1 MINHDKLIYKYLFRG
16 YGLKR
21 NINISKYP
29 NIYEYIKNR
38 FDDSYNFEESLKR
51 FNDLYSNR
59 LTDDQKKIVLHK
71 PKCKTCGKPVKYCGK
86 KNKLV
91 TIYCCNHCAGINKD
105 TINKKQ
111 ESDRLKN
118 NGKLGWNNNTIDKI
132 QHRKETLISKY
143 GSLELAYEY
152 IYTKVKSRRI
162 KKYGTDNLMCV
173 KEIKEKH
180 YNTQK
185 QNNSFNTSKPEKES
199 LKLLINKYGTDN
211 IIHNYK
217 CTRYPFACDAYIK
230 QLDLFIEFNYHWSH
244 GTEPFTG
251 TDDQNKIINKWKSK
265 NTKFY
270 NKAIETWTIR
280 DVNKI
285 NTAKKNKL
293 NYLVFYNKNMF
304 IQWLNE
310 QS

>member
-1 MINHDKLIYKYLFRG
+1 MVNHDKLIYKYLFRG

-21 NINISKYP
+21 NIDISKYP

-38 FDDSYNFEESLKR
+38 FDDSYSFEESLKR
-51 FNDLYSNR
+51 FNDLYSDR

-118 NGKLGWNNNTIDKI
+118 NGKLGWNNNTADKI
-132 QHRKETLISKY
+132 QHRKDTLIKKY
-143 GSLELAYEY
+143 GSLENANSY
-152 IYTKVKSRRI
+152 IYNKVKESRI
-162 KKYGTDNLMCV
+162 NKYGTDVLMNI
-173 KEIKEKH
+173 KQIKEKH
-180 YNTQK
+180 YNTK
-185 QNNSFNTSKPEKES
+185 KKNNTFNTSKPETES
-199 LKLLINKYGTDN
+199 LQLLYDKYSKDN

-217 CTRYPFACDAYIK
+217 CDRYPYQCDAYIK
-230 QLDLFIEFNYHWSH
+230 SKDIFIEFNYHWTH
-244 GTEPFTG
+244 GNHPY
-251 TDDQNKIINKWKSK
+251 NSNNINDYNLVKFWKSK

-270 NKAIETWTIR
+270 NKAIEVWTIH
-280 DVNKI
+280 DVNKL

-293 NYLVFYNKNMF
+293 NYFVFYKMNDF
-304 IQWLNE
+304 INWLKE
-310 QS
+310 